1 MAGLTPKLPL
11 ALSTEDGTYKLIKT
25 YKNLIKQN
33 FKNLIFTAPGERVM
47 DIHFGVGIRNYLFEN
62 DGQLLYSEITSKIE
76 EQVKKYLPFIVIIDI
91 SFVTPEMAGSRGMDN
106 NFLAMVIEYAI
117 GPLDTVDNL
126 AITVPGTN

>member
-1 MAGLTPKLPL
+1 
-11 ALSTEDGTYKLIKT
+11 
-25 YKNLIKQN
+25 
-33 FKNLIFTAPGERVM
+33 M

-62 DGQLLYSEITSKIE
+62 DGQLLYSDITSKIE